1 MQSHPTSTVLL
12 FSGKGGVGK
21 TSLSAAT
28 ALGLARAGQRT
39 LVVSTDPAHSLG
51 DVFGTTIGASITAL
65 GENLW
70 GKELRAREALEGS
83 WDKIAT
89 YIQTFLASQ
98 GVNSLIAAEI
108 ANVPGIM
115 ELLSLLEIVRQ
126 APSYDTVILDCA
138 PTGATTSLLAFPDAA
153 RWYMD
158 RFFRAERA
166 LIKAVKPLAERVVG
180 VPLPEDD
187 VFGQAEALYHDIRAA
202 NDILQD
208 PRRSRI
214 RLVATP
220 DAVVLA
226 ETRRAHAMFSLYNLT
241 VDAVFLNRAYP
252 ADSAAAHPL
261 LGRWVTA
268 QQQHTAQAVTDFA
281 PIPVITI
288 PFQSAEPQGPA
299 ALAALTDSLGDFG
312 RLSRP
317 HEHETAQRITPTP
330 DGYELRLRLP
340 VEDRKAVRLWVDAGD
355 LVFMY
360 HAVNKRVALPAALAE
375 CRLDRAD
382 WQNPWFCVKFVR
394 K

>member
-1 MQSHPTSTVLL
+1 M
-12 FSGKGGVGK
+12 GK

-51 DVFGTTIGASITAL
+51 DVFGTAIGSSITELAT
-65 GENLW
+65 NLW
-70 GKELRAREALEGS
+70 GKELSARDALEGS
-83 WDKIAT
+83 WDKIAG

-108 ANVPGIM
+108 ANIPGIM
-115 ELLSLLEIVRQ
+115 DLLSLLEIVKQ
-126 APSYDTVILDCA
+126 TEAYDVVILDCA

-187 VFGQAEALYHDIRAA
+187 VFGQAEALYRDIRAA
-202 NDILQD
+202 NAILQD
-208 PRRSRI
+208 PQRARI

-241 VDAVFLNRAYP
+241 VDAVFLNRSYP
-252 ADSAAAHPL
+252 AESAAEHPL
-261 LGRWVTA
+261 LSRWVTA
-268 QQQHTAQAVTDFA
+268 QRNHTAQARTDFDPIA
-281 PIPVITI
+281 VIPVA
-288 PFQSAEPQGPA
+288 FQAAEPHGIE
-299 ALAALTDSLGDFG
+299 ALGQLTTALGEFG
-312 RLSRP
+312 QRARP
-317 HEHETAQRITPTP
+317 HEPSAAQRIDPIAG
-330 DGYELRLRLP
+330 GYELRVRLP
-340 VEDRKAVRLWVDAGD
+340 IEDRKAVRLWVDGSD

-360 HAVNKRVALPAALAE
+360 HSVNKRVPLPAALAE

-382 WQNPWFCVKFVR
+382 WQSPWFCVKFVR